1 MIQLGQHAEGVIL
14 PVRAQPGARKA
25 RVLGE
30 QAGALKV
37 AVTAPPEDGRANKAL
52 VELLREVLGIK
63 RSQIELLSGQTS
75 RAKRFLVSGVSA
87 TALAEK
93 LAMLLR

>member
-1 MIQLGQHAEGVIL
+1 LGL
-14 PVRAQPGARKA
+14 
-25 RVLGE
+25 
-30 QAGALKV
+30 
-37 AVTAPPEDGRANKAL
+37 
-52 VELLREVLGIK
+52 K

-75 RAKRFLVSGVSA
+75 RDKRFLVRGVSA